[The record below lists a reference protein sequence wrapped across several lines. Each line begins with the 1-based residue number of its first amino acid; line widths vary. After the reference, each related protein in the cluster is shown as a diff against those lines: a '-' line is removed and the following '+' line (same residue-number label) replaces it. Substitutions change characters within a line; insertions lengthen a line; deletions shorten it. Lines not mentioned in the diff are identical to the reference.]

1 MINGRQY
8 MELSLEKIQQ
18 LSAEEIYEFLL
29 PTINNIYKFYSY
41 VDISHKD
48 YYELVLE
55 EIANSKNIYT
65 GSTSYS
71 NFIKTKIKTS

>member
-29 PTINNIYKFYSY
+29 PTINNIYKSYSY
-41 VDISHKD
+41 VDISHQD
-48 YYELVLE
+48 YYELVL
-55 EIANSKNIYT
+55 
-65 GSTSYS
+65 
-71 NFIKTKIKTS
+71 